1 MKITGKLTK
10 VLELQ
15 KGISKAGKEW
25 QKQSFV
31 LDNGADFNNEICI
44 DVFGDKIDQIK
55 NFNKGSELEVKINVS
70 SKEFKGRYYHN
81 ISAWEILVLDQEE
94 MPQFKGTLKALEEI
108 TEDLPF

>member
-15 KGISKAGKEW
+15 KGVSKAGKEW

-31 LDNGADFNNEICI
+31 IDTGSDFNNEICI
-44 DVFGDKIDQIK
+44 DVFGDKIELI
-55 NFNKGSELEVKINVS
+55 NKLKVGVELDVKLNVS

-81 ISAWEILVLDQEE
+81 VSAWEILIVDSATKPLNKDESD
-94 MPQFKGTLKALEEI
+94 
-108 TEDLPF
+108 DLPF

>member
-15 KGISKAGKEW
+15 KGVSKAGKEW

-31 LDNGADFNNEICI
+31 LDTGADFNNEICI
-44 DVFGDKIDQIK
+44 DVFGEKIDQITNLK
-55 NFNKGSELEVKINVS
+55 NGVELEVKINVS

-81 ISAWEILVLDQEE
+81 ISAWEISVQY
-94 MPQFKGTLKALEEI
+94 LEEI
-108 TEDLPF
+108 PQLKGTSKGLEELTEDLPF

>member
-31 LDNGADFNNEICI
+31 LDTEADFNNEICI

-55 NFNKGSELEVKINVS
+55 NFKEGSKLEVKINVS

-81 ISAWEILVLDQEE
+81 ISAWEIENVGETQLLNDNDSN
-94 MPQFKGTLKALEEI
+94 
-108 TEDLPF
+108 DLPF

>member
-31 LDNGADFNNEICI
+31 LDNGADLNQLN
-44 DVFGDKIDQIK
+44 
-55 NFNKGSELEVKINVS
+55 
-70 SKEFKGRYYHN
+70 H
-81 ISAWEILVLDQEE
+81 
-94 MPQFKGTLKALEEI
+94 
-108 TEDLPF
+108 

>member
-15 KGISKAGKEW
+15 KGVSKAGKEW

-31 LDNGADFNNEICI
+31 LDTGADFNNEICI
-44 DVFGDKIDQIK
+44 DVFGEKIDQITNLK
-55 NFNKGSELEVKINVS
+55 NGVELEVKINVS

-81 ISAWEILVLDQEE
+81 ISAWEIQNVGSTEPIKNDDS
-94 MPQFKGTLKALEEI
+94 
-108 TEDLPF
+108 EDLPF